1 MEFTITFPGGLKVEA
16 SDGRHRILTDQSP
29 DAGGE
34 GSAPEPYALF
44 LASIGT
50 CAGIYVL
57 RFCQA
62 HGLPTDGVHL
72 FERTHWDDARKRLAR
87 VDLEVRVPSTF
98 PERYREALARSA
110 SLCAVKKALHDPPDF
125 DVRTIVTPPAGDAA

>member
-16 SDGRHRILTDQSP
+16 ADGRQRILTDQSP
-29 DAGGE
+29 ESGGE
-34 GSAPEPYALF
+34 GSAPEPYTLF

-72 FERTHWDDARKRLAR
+72 FQRSHWDEVRRRLAR
-87 VDLEVRVPSTF
+87 VDLEVRVPPSF
-98 PERYREALARSA
+98 PERYRDALARSA

-125 DVRTIVTPPAGDAA
+125 DVRTVVPPPSSGA